1 MIGLL
6 DLRRRIDAGDLRPRD
21 ALAAARE
28 RIAGGDADLASFV
41 AVADLPDGPVDPSRP
56 LAGIAVGVKDIVDT
70 ADLPT
75 EMGLPAV
82 WGGWRPRADA
92 AIVSQVRAAGGWIA
106 GKTASTALAY
116 LDPTPTRNP
125 HDPAR
130 TPGGSS
136 SGSAAAVAA
145 GLVPLAIGTQTGG
158 SVIRPAAFCG
168 VAAIKPSFR
177 LLPTVGVKVQAWTLD
192 TLGLF
197 GAGVDDVAHALEAI
211 CGRDM
216 RVGEVPGTVRF
227 GVVVPELGGPPEP
240 EMAAA
245 VDRAA
250 RALERH
256 GMAVS
261 AVSLP
266 DDVLGGWHASPIVQ
280 GYEARVSLA
289 WELEHHRDR
298 LPPGIGGALD
308 AAASITAADYD
319 AARGRA
325 RRARGALRAVFADN
339 GVDVL
344 LSPAAPGPAP
354 ARDTTGDPR
363 FNRLWTLLGVPSV
376 NVPGLATPSGL
387 PLGLQVIAPF
397 ARDAAALAAA
407 GVLERVLRG
416 LD

>member
-41 AVADLPDGPVDPSRP
+41 ALADLPDGPIDPSRP

-216 RVGEVPGTVRF
+216 RVGEAPGMVRF
-227 GVVVPELGGPPEP
+227 GVVVPELGGAPEP

-363 FNRLWTLLGVPSV
+363 FNRLWTLLGVPCV

-397 ARDAAALAAA
+397 ARDTAALAAA

>member
-1 MIGLL
+1 MIGLI
-6 DLRRRIDAGDLRPRD
+6 DLRRRIDAGELRPQD
-21 ALAAARE
+21 SLAEARR
-28 RIAGGDADLASFV
+28 RIATADADLASFV
-41 AVADLPDGPVDPSRP
+41 ALAPQPAVPPDPARP

-70 ADLPT
+70 CDLPT
-75 EMGLPAV
+75 EMGLAAV
-82 WGGWRPRADA
+82 WGGWQPRADA
-92 AIVSQVRAAGGWIA
+92 AIVSQVRAAGGWVA
-106 GKTASTALAY
+106 GKTATTALAY

-125 HDPAR
+125 HDSAR

-168 VAAIKPSFR
+168 VAAVKPSFR
-177 LLPTVGVKVQAWTLD
+177 LLPTVGVKIQAWTLD

-197 GAGVDDVAHALEAI
+197 GAGVDDVAYALEAI
-211 CGRDM
+211 CGRPM
-216 RVGEVPGTVRF
+216 RLGGTPGSLRF
-227 GVVVPELGGPPEP
+227 GVVVPELGGAPEP
-240 EMAAA
+240 DMAAA

-250 RALERH
+250 RALERN

-261 AVSLP
+261 AMVLP
-266 DDVLGGWHASPIVQ
+266 DDVVAGWHASPVVQ
-280 GYEARVSLA
+280 GYEARVALA
-289 WELEHHRDR
+289 WELAHHRDS

-325 RRARGALRAVFADN
+325 RRARGALRGVFADN

-344 LSPAAPGPAP
+344 LTPAAPGPAP
-354 ARDTTGDPR
+354 SRETTGDPR
-363 FNRLWTLLGVPSV
+363 FNRLWTLLGVPCV
-376 NVPGLATPSGL
+376 NVPGLATPAGL
-387 PLGLQVIAPF
+387 PLGLQVVAPF
-397 ARDAAALAAA
+397 ARDAVALAAA
-407 GVLERVLRG
+407 GVLERVLRR

>member
-6 DLRRRIDAGDLRPRD
+6 DLRRRIDAGDLRPQD

-28 RIAGGDADLASFV
+28 RIATGDAELASFV
-41 AVADLPDGPVDPSRP
+41 ALAPPPAGPIDPARP
-56 LAGIAVGVKDIVDT
+56 LAGIAVGVKDIIDT
-70 ADLPT
+70 CDLPT
-75 EMGLPAV
+75 EMGLAAV
-82 WGGWRPRADA
+82 WGGWQPRSDA
-92 AIVSQVRAAGGWIA
+92 SIVSQVRAAGGWVA
-106 GKTASTALAY
+106 GKTATTALAY

-125 HDPAR
+125 HDAAR

-168 VAAIKPSFR
+168 VAAVKPSFR

-211 CGRDM
+211 CGRSM
-216 RVGEVPGTVRF
+216 RLGETPGTLRF
-227 GVVVPELGGPPEP
+227 GVVVPELGGAPEP
-240 EMAAA
+240 DMAAA

-261 AVSLP
+261 TVTLP
-266 DDVLGGWHASPIVQ
+266 EDIVAGWHASPVVQ
-280 GYEARVSLA
+280 GYEARVALA
-289 WELEHHRDR
+289 WELAHHRDR

-308 AAASITAADYD
+308 AAASITAADDD

-325 RRARGALRAVFADN
+325 RRARGALR
-339 GVDVL
+339 
-344 LSPAAPGPAP
+344 
-354 ARDTTGDPR
+354 
-363 FNRLWTLLGVPSV
+363 
-376 NVPGLATPSGL
+376 
-387 PLGLQVIAPF
+387 
-397 ARDAAALAAA
+397 
-407 GVLERVLRG
+407 
-416 LD
+416 